1 VRFHV
6 TLDGQPPGIHHG
18 TDVDAE
24 GNGMAD
30 ATRLHQPI
38 RQDEAAKPRTVEI
51 QFLDA
56 GARSYAFT
64 FG

>member
-1 VRFHV
+1 MGSR
-6 TLDGQPPGIHHG
+6 PPGIHHG